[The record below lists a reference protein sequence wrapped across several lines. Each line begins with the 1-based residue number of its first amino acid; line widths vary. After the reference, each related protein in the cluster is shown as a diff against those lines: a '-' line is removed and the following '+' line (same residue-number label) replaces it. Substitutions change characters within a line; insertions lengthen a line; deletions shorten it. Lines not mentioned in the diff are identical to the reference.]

1 MLKDIFKVNRFII
14 FHTKSLL
21 TIDLCNIA
29 LMISKIIATIVI
41 VSMVLMLFVTPAAAY
56 QTSVSVN
63 APERVD
69 GDFSVIIEIEN
80 AVDLDSGQFDL
91 YFDPA
96 AVSVTGVDDGN
107 VGGTTI
113 PIDNW
118 AVDEDRIKV
127 LFNLPGIDG
136 VSGSGSL
143 ATIHFETVV
152 PGDCA
157 MEISDGLLVDT
168 MAEVIPASWD
178 GVESVVS
185 ETATTTKTS
194 IPADTTEYKT
204 PGFGA
209 LFSMSLLA
217 AAYLVFRRGE

>member
-1 MLKDIFKVNRFII
+1 
-14 FHTKSLL
+14 
-21 TIDLCNIA
+21 
-29 LMISKIIATIVI
+29 MISKIISTII
-41 VSMVLMLFVTPAAAY
+41 LLSMISIILASSAAAY
-56 QTSVSVN
+56 QTGVIVN
-63 APERVD
+63 APESVD
-69 GDFSVIIEIEN
+69 SDFSVVMEIEN

-91 YFDPA
+91 YFDSD

-107 VGGTTI
+107 IGGTTI

-118 AVDEDRIKV
+118 ALIDKNTIRV
-127 LFNLPGIDG
+127 LFNLPGIGG

-152 PGDCA
+152 PGDCV

-178 GVESVVS
+178 GVESVVPR
-185 ETATTTKTS
+185 TATES
-194 IPADTTEYKT
+194 ET

-209 LFSMSLLA
+209 IFAIGVLA
-217 AAYLVFRRGE
+217 AAIFAFRREG